1 MPGDLYSA
9 IEEFSSMSSTFEQLE
24 IIETEAS

>member
-24 IIETEAS
+24 IIETRS